1 MAHGDLREFLDA
13 HLPRF
18 HVLQGASGGST
29 RPVEDAKLE
38 AITELGLALEELRV
52 IEEELRVQNE
62 LLAESQQAL
71 QSERERYRSLFAH
84 FPAACVVT
92 DAAAVVRDANA
103 AAARLLGVRADALPG
118 KPFPVFVAE
127 EDRRELRRRLV
138 HGFHDDAERAW
149 TLRLKPRRGAETAVS
164 VSVLPVQAAPGD
176 FHLVWSL
183 HEGGEPGAGRDV
195 EGAVLGAVVDA
206 LPVAALVLD
215 VDETVLR
222 WNAAAEALL
231 GWREAEITGCPCP
244 ALEGAGAAALRD
256 AVLHREAA
264 PGLSVELAR
273 ADGRGQ
279 RVRVA
284 VAPLG
289 EGGARRGTLVTVLGP
304 AEEEAGSAPAP
315 RVESLP
321 AADAR
326 MLLEGARAS
335 EVDRRVREGV
345 ASALYLRRL
354 RPGSRLPSIRELAA
368 TAGADH
374 RAVAAAYRDL
384 AAEGVVEVRTRQGAF
399 VADPAVCP
407 RPELPEGPGWLA
419 GALADAAELQL
430 RVPHL
435 PDLVRRWTGARAVRC
450 ACVESVEDERVALV
464 EEMRGQWGMDAYP
477 VPVPLDAARARPR
490 GEPALLEALRDAD
503 LVVTTPFHAP
513 AARAAAKTLGVPVV
527 VLTLGP
533 EVVEAVEARLAEAPL
548 AAVVAD
554 PAYGERLRALP
565 GGERLRVVT
574 ADDAPSLAALEGAGP
589 VLLTRAAHRRL
600 AEMRLRMLVPFSA
613 FHCRDADRALAAALV
628 ACNLGAGRG

>member
-1 MAHGDLREFLDA
+1 MAHTQLREFLDA

-18 HVLQGASGGST
+18 QLLQGRSGGSSQ
-29 RPVEDAKLE
+29 PVGDPGSE

-52 IEEELRVQNE
+52 SEEELRVQNE
-62 LLAESQQAL
+62 LLTESQAAL
-71 QSERERYRSLFAH
+71 ETERRRYHALFTH

-92 DAAAVVRDANA
+92 DAGAVIRDANA
-103 AAARLLGVRADALPG
+103 AASRLLGVRAESLRG
-118 KPFPVFVAE
+118 KPLAVFTAE
-127 EDRRELRRRLV
+127 EDRRDLRRRLV
-138 HGFHDDAERAW
+138 HGFRDEADRAW
-149 TLRLKPRRGAETAVS
+149 TLRLKPRRGADVEVAVT
-164 VSVLPVQAAPGD
+164 VRPMRDDGGEAL
-176 FHLVWSL
+176 LVWTL
-183 HEGGEPGAGRDV
+183 HEGAAAAAARDEGAGV
-195 EGAVLGAVVDA
+195 GEVVDA
-206 LPVAALVLD
+206 LPFAAFVLD
-215 VDETVLR
+215 LDETVLR

-231 GWREAEITGCPCP
+231 GWSEGDVAGCPCP
-244 ALEGAGAAALRD
+244 ALEAEGAAPLRDALLRREPAAALT
-256 AVLHREAA
+256 A
-264 PGLSVELAR
+264 ELLR

-279 RVRVA
+279 RLRVA

-289 EGGARRGTLVTVLGP
+289 DAGARRGTLVTVLGP
-304 AEEEAGSAPAP
+304 AEGAEAHAAP
-315 RVESLP
+315 RGEALP

-326 MLLEGARAS
+326 MLLEAARES

-399 VADPAVCP
+399 VADPAACP
-407 RPELPEGPGWLA
+407 APELPEGPGWLA
-419 GALADAAELQL
+419 AALADAAELQL

-435 PDLVRRWTGARAVRC
+435 PDLVRRWTAARAVRC

-477 VPVPLDAARARPR
+477 VPVPMESPRLRPR

-513 AARAAAKTLGVPVV
+513 AARAAAKTLGIAVV

-533 EVVEAVEARLAEAPL
+533 EVVEAVEAQLAAGPL
-548 AAVVAD
+548 VAVVAD
-554 PAYGERLRALP
+554 LAYGERLRALP
-565 GGERLRVVT
+565 GGARLRVVT
-574 ADDAPSLAALEGAGP
+574 TDDAVALAAVAGEGP

-600 AEMRLRMLVPFSA
+600 GEARLRMLVPFSA

-628 ACNLGAGRG
+628 ACNLRAGRS